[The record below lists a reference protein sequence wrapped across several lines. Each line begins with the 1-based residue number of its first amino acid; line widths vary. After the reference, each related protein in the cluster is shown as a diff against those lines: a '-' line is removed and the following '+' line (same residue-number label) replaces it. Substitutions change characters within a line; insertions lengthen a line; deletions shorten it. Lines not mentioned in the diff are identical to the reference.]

1 MELALM
7 SLNIYSDGERH
18 LFVPN
23 VAGTM
28 PLPQRTLVVKVEVTG
43 RGSQPEEARVTTE
56 WQLPKVGGRGLIGE
70 AELLD
75 QIGPLES
82 RPRAVA
88 EILLQGATK
97 IGAEVE
103 FGDASAKA
111 RIYNS
116 STRRPAT
123 LFVVTRRGT
132 FYVRSFSRW
141 LEAAAVGPE
150 LSAGYLQKLTDI
162 IGKSPLMAS
171 GDAAG
176 KRAVKLEVLSG
187 KESQILA
194 VVEEL
199 IPILRDSPAP
209 EPTEGG

>member
-1 MELALM
+1 MLLRSGRRRRA
-7 SLNIYSDGERH
+7 
-18 LFVPN
+18 
-23 VAGTM
+23 AGAESSRK
-28 PLPQRTLVVKVEVTG
+28 P
-43 RGSQPEEARVTTE
+43 
-56 WQLPKVGGRGLIGE
+56 
-70 AELLD
+70 ELLD
-75 QIGPLES
+75 QIGPAGS
-82 RPRAVA
+82 SARAVA
-88 EILLQGATK
+88 ETLLQGAAK

-150 LSAGYLQKLTDI
+150 LSAGYLQKLTNI
-162 IGKSPLMAS
+162 IGKSPQMAS
-171 GDAAG
+171 GDAG
-176 KRAVKLEVLSG
+176 GRRAMKLEELEG
-187 KESQILA
+187 KEARILA
-194 VVEEL
+194 VVEEV

-209 EPTEGG
+209 EKPEDD